1 MGQSASLFHDTR
13 VYFTRAGTQ
22 SDEGHG
28 AVAAIF
34 TRLRHSHEPP
44 GGLDASDAILVSRAL
59 SEREAFAALYLRYV
73 EEMGRFCFLRLRDE
87 DAARDATQQI
97 FAQALA
103 GLVHYRETGQF
114 RAWLYTIARHV
125 LANQARGRH
134 VTFTLE
140 TALEAVDPGLTPEE
154 TATATLEQ
162 HALLAAVSRL
172 PDDQQTAV
180 QLRLAGLTGPEIAAV
195 MGRSHD
201 AVKKLQLR
209 ALQRLRTELATS
221 DDTQEVRRGA

>member
-1 MGQSASLFHDTR
+1 
-13 VYFTRAGTQ
+13 V
-22 SDEGHG
+22 
-28 AVAAIF
+28 VAIF
-34 TRLRHSHEPP
+34 TRLRHAHTPP
-44 GGLDASDAILVSRAL
+44 GSADEPDALLVSRAL
-59 SEREAFAALYLRYV
+59 QNREAFAALYLRYV
-73 EEMGRFCFLRLRDE
+73 NEVSRFCLLRLHDE

-97 FAQALA
+97 FVQALA

-125 LANQARGRH
+125 LANQARRQH
-134 VTFTLE
+134 ATFPLAA
-140 TALEAVDPGLTPEE
+140 ALEVVDPGLTPEQ

-172 PDDQQTAV
+172 SDDQQTAV
-180 QLRLAGLTGPEIAAV
+180 QLRLAGLTGLEVAAV

-209 ALQRLRTELATS
+209 ALQRLRAELVTRA
-221 DDTQEVRRGA
+221 DTQEVHRGA